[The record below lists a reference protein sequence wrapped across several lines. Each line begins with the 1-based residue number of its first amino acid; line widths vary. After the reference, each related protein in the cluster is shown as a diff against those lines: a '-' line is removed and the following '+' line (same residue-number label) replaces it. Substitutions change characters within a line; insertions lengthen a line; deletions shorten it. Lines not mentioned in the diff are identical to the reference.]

1 MGQAVHKFIEGSKNV
16 SFGQI
21 QVFKQRQEKPYEL
34 AGGYV
39 REVGTET
46 GITTPCVPLT
56 VPKLHLKYI
65 IALVLKEVRLV
76 IPIIK
81 LSLNSTGIDINPPSL
96 VKSFL

>member
-1 MGQAVHKFIEGSKNV
+1 M
-16 SFGQI
+16 
-21 QVFKQRQEKPYEL
+21 
-34 AGGYV
+34 
-39 REVGTET
+39 EVGTET

-65 IALVLKEVRLV
+65 IVLVLNEVRLV

-81 LSLNSTGIDINPPSL
+81 LSLNSAGIDINPPSL